1 VLLYRVPQIALRAMQ
16 FLVPSDPVAL
26 ILFLAFTAV
35 VLIQLL
41 YLVTAYSGPGFRK
54 LKHAASNPLPPVS
67 VVICARNELKNLR
80 QFLPLVLDQD
90 YPEYQVVVV
99 NDCSWDESG
108 KFLEDLALTHA
119 RLKIVT
125 LNEQEKYQHGKK
137 FAVSIG
143 IKGAAYEHLVFTDA
157 DCQPAGRNWLR
168 AMAAGFGS
176 EKTLVLGYGAYF
188 RAPGFLNRWIRFET
202 AWSALAFLSKAMRGK
217 AYMGVGRNMAYT
229 KTLFFKNK
237 GFANHYHILSGD
249 DDLFVNEVADSRNTA
264 VVIDPEAFTYSTP
277 KTSFAGWV
285 RQKNRHISAGRLY
298 KSSDKRFLLG
308 WQITH
313 FLFWTLLFTL
323 LILKLN
329 PEIAV
334 TGLTLRFMT
343 QMLITWQ
350 GFKRLG
356 EADLIPLVPVF
367 DVLALVL
374 YPVLAVTSLFYRN
387 QHWK

>member
-1 VLLYRVPQIALRAMQ
+1 
-16 FLVPSDPVAL
+16 
-26 ILFLAFTAV
+26 
-35 VLIQLL
+35 
-41 YLVTAYSGPGFRK
+41 
-54 LKHAASNPLPPVS
+54 
-67 VVICARNELKNLR
+67 KNLR
-80 QFLPLVLDQD
+80 QFLPLILNQD

-108 KFLEDLALTHA
+108 KYLEELARTHP
-119 RLKIVT
+119 RLKVVT

-143 IKGAAYEHLVFTDA
+143 IKGAEYEHLVFTDA

-168 AMAAGFGS
+168 SMASGFGTDKS
-176 EKTLVLGYGAYF
+176 LVLGYGAYF

-202 AWSALAFLSKAMRGK
+202 AWNALAFLTRAMHGR
-217 AYMGVGRNMAYT
+217 AYMGVGRNLAYT

-237 GFANHYHILSGD
+237 GFAKHYHILSGD

-264 VVIDPEAFTYSTP
+264 VVIDSEALTYSTP
-277 KTSFAGWV
+277 KTSFSGWI
-285 RQKNRHISAGRLY
+285 RQKTRHISAGRLY
-298 KSSDKRFLLG
+298 KSRDKRFLLG

-313 FLFWTLLFTL
+313 FLFWTLLFAQ

-329 PEIAV
+329 LEIAV
-334 TGLTLRFMT
+334 TGFTLRFLI
-343 QMLITWQ
+343 QMLISWK
-350 GFKRLG
+350 GFKKLG
-356 EADLIPLVPVF
+356 ETDLLFLVPVF
-367 DVLALVL
+367 DLLTLIL

>member
-1 VLLYRVPQIALRAMQ
+1 
-16 FLVPSDPVAL
+16 
-26 ILFLAFTAV
+26 
-35 VLIQLL
+35 
-41 YLVTAYSGPGFRK
+41 
-54 LKHAASNPLPPVS
+54 
-67 VVICARNELKNLR
+67 
-80 QFLPLVLDQD
+80 
-90 YPEYQVVVV
+90 
-99 NDCSWDESG
+99 
-108 KFLEDLALTHA
+108 
-119 RLKIVT
+119 
-125 LNEQEKYQHGKK
+125 
-137 FAVSIG
+137 
-143 IKGAAYEHLVFTDA
+143 
-157 DCQPAGRNWLR
+157 
-168 AMAAGFGS
+168 
-176 EKTLVLGYGAYF
+176 
-188 RAPGFLNRWIRFET
+188 
-202 AWSALAFLSKAMRGK
+202 MRGK

-323 LILKLN
+323 FILKLN